1 MTKIYKVLIIASITI
16 SIIIIALSVIF
27 YSEFRVLKAKTES
40 FKRLIALEL
49 LKHSQEI
56 STDTNTSIES
66 IRSDMKQEID
76 VIKNVVKRLNKQ
88 IMETTRK
95 EEKE

>member
-16 SIIIIALSVIF
+16 SIIIIALSVIL

-40 FKRLIALEL
+40 FKRLIDLEL

-56 STDTNTSIES
+56 NTDTVTSIEDM
-66 IRSDMKQEID
+66 RSDMKQEIK
-76 VIKNVVKRLNKQ
+76 VIKDVVKRLNKQ
-88 IMETTRK
+88 VMETTKK
-95 EEKE
+95 EAQ